1 MKKVLITNILLSIV
15 KFLEMS
21 FWCLAAFIDDY
32 IVPPTKLQQYGI
44 FFIGIIIAIM
54 LDLFVNYMVIKK
66 VYEEENK
73 KRVQY
78 VKVATIS
85 IIITILEAIYI
96 ILS

>member
-1 MKKVLITNILLSIV
+1 MKKILITNILLSIV
-15 KFLEMS
+15 KFIEMS
-21 FWCLAAFIDDY
+21 FLALAAFIDDY

-44 FFIGIIIAIM
+44 FFAGIIIAIM
-54 LDLFVNYMVIKK
+54 LDLFVNYIVIKK

-96 ILS
+96 RLS